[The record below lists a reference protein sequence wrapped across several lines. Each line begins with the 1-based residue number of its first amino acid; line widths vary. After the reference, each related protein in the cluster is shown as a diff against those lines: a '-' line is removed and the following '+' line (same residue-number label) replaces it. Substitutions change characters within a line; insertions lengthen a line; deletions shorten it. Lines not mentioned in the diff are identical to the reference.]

1 PFTARLES
9 LNLNKSQGST
19 IKLTGALM
27 GASELKNVKVHF
39 KIKGDTI
46 EVEECLD
53 TELCTGMAKLNLIE
67 DSRVEPLEA
76 AHQAALGRAAVDG
89 VSGWEAVVNVL
100 QTFKI
105 KLGMFLVYHDLRRR
119 GRRVKRGARSGTLI
133 VDLGREK
140 LAEIL
145 VLEEGTPMTL
155 EKLAEWS
162 RGASASNHEPIVA
175 IVDRAG
181 VISYYEARATSHIS

>member
-1 PFTARLES
+1 M
-9 LNLNKSQGST
+9 K
-19 IKLTGALM
+19 I
-27 GASELKNVKVHF
+27 HF
-39 KIKGDTI
+39 KTKGDTI
-46 EVEECLD
+46 EVDKCLD
-53 TELCTGMAKLNLIE
+53 TELCTSMARLNLIN
-67 DSRVEPLEA
+67 DSKVEPLEA
-76 AHQAALGRAAVDG
+76 AHQAALGRATVDG
-89 VSGWEAVVNVL
+89 ITGWEAVVNVL
-100 QTFKI
+100 QAFKI
-105 KLGMFLVYHDLRRR
+105 KLSMFLVYHDLRKR
-119 GRRVKRGARSGTLI
+119 GRKVRRGARSGTLI
-133 VDLGREK
+133 VDTGKGK